1 MRPDPAPRMK
11 KQIETRPADRPRAAK
26 AYSLRDPQGPSA
38 ATNAPDEDS
47 SVVMPHAVA
56 VALLP
61 PAIHHIAAV
70 HGIRVL
76 SIKGAVLAA
85 QGLRS
90 RRRPSDVDVL
100 VDPAMFEDLVAI
112 LRSTG
117 WRDRDGKVL
126 VPLPRDGTVL
136 APHARTLEH
145 PRWPCQL
152 DLHRYYPGFLRPAQD
167 VFDRLWERRHT
178 AQLAHAECDV
188 PSPAD
193 HWLLAAL
200 HVLRSGDEPQLRELE
215 TAASAVLRG
224 RERDLLTRAEELGA
238 VGPLQEPLTRILGVS
253 PVVPDSDV
261 ELLAE
266 WTRRIHDPGNLPD
279 AFLEQFR
286 EASGATRIRLAFRQ
300 AWPPPR
306 SARAFHDV
314 GDGPL
319 GLFRFYL
326 ARLALAPVKMS
337 AYLRLHR
344 RAHDKEGR

>member
-1 MRPDPAPRMK
+1 M
-11 KQIETRPADRPRAAK
+11 
-26 AYSLRDPQGPSA
+26 RDPHGPSA

-61 PAIHHIAAV
+61 PAIHRVAAAN
-70 HGIRVL
+70 GIRVL
-76 SIKGAVLAA
+76 SIKGAVLAQ

-100 VDPAMFEDLVAI
+100 VDPALFEELVAI

-126 VPLPRDGTVL
+126 VPLPREGTVL

-167 VFDRLWERRHT
+167 VFDRLWEQRHT
-178 AQLAHAECDV
+178 AQLAHADCDV
-188 PSPAD
+188 PSPTD

-200 HVLRSGDEPQLRELE
+200 HVLRSGDDPQLRELE
-215 TAASAVLRG
+215 TTAADVLHG
-224 RERDLLTRAEELGA
+224 RERDLLIRAEELGA
-238 VGPLQEPLTRILGVS
+238 VGPLREPLTRLLGTS
-253 PVVPDSDV
+253 PVVPESDV

-286 EASGATRIRLAFRQ
+286 VAGGATRIRLVLRQ

-306 SARAFHDV
+306 SARAFHDI
-314 GDGPL
+314 GEGPFAL
-319 GLFRFYL
+319 ARFYL
-326 ARLALAPVKMS
+326 ARLALAPVKVTS
-337 AYLRLHR
+337 YLRLHR
-344 RAHDKEGR
+344 SARSKERR